1 MKTLGT
7 QYVPT
12 MDTKF
17 QMKHIQ
23 IICRYLEALVIYLP
37 YCVVDKPKQSSS
49 PPLDPMN
56 KIGTRQD
63 YLVMSKPWAS
73 YENVMTK

>member
-1 MKTLGT
+1 
-7 QYVPT
+7 

-37 YCVVDKPKQSSS
+37 YCVVDKPNHSSS
-49 PPLDPMN
+49 PPIEPLSHPLGSLEVSLAGFGLELSLAIYIN
-56 KIGTRQD
+56 
-63 YLVMSKPWAS
+63 
-73 YENVMTK
+73 